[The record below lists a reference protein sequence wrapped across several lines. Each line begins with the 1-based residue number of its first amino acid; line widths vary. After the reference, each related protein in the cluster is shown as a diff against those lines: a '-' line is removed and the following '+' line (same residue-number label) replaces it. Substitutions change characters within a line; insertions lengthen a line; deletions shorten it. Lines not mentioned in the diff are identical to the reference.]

1 MEVRLATYRG
11 FCFGVRR
18 AQDLIEKA
26 AREHGRV
33 ATIGRLVH
41 NRQVVEK
48 LAQLGV
54 RVVDSLD
61 EVAEPVV
68 AVSAHGAP
76 PATAASAEARGV
88 RLIDGTCPFVRKA
101 QLAARDLAN
110 AGFAVLIFG
119 DPAHREVVGIL
130 GWGGEKARVV
140 AGPDDLP
147 TACPGRK
154 LGIVSQTTQNA
165 DNLRQLV
172 DTVMRRWAA
181 RLVELR
187 VINTICDASIRR
199 QEAAE
204 ALSHEVEAM
213 VVIGG
218 RDSANTRRLS
228 EVCARTGTPTYQ
240 VEDVEDLVPEWF
252 TGLRVVGVTAGA
264 STPDWVIERV
274 TTRLRELS

>member
-18 AQDLIEKA
+18 AQELIEEA

-54 RVVDSLD
+54 RVVDGLD
-61 EVAEPVV
+61 EVTEPV
-68 AVSAHGAP
+68 AAISAHGAP
-76 PATAASAEARGV
+76 PATAAAAQERGV

-101 QLAARDLAN
+101 QLAARDLAA

-130 GWGGEKARVV
+130 GWGGKRAQVV
-140 AGPDDLP
+140 AGPGDLP
-147 TACPGRK
+147 ATCPGRR

-172 DTVMRRWAA
+172 DEVLRRWSA

-204 ALSHEVEAM
+204 ALSRDVEAM

-240 VEDVEDLVPEWF
+240 VEDVEDLEPEWF
-252 TGLRVVGVTAGA
+252 AGLRVVGVTAGA

-274 TTRLRELS
+274 TTWLRELP